1 MKKKIISVVA
11 IIMTAL
17 LFCACLSKNG
27 GTTKEDVVETISITT
42 EHPCTS
48 GTIKIYSDI
57 YGVLFDGYGE
67 IKIKNSGWNGR
78 PIEIEMYINENNEIV
93 E

>member
-17 LFCACLSKNG
+17 LFCACFNENYKPKEE
-27 GTTKEDVVETISITT
+27 TKSTESITIT
-42 EHPCTS
+42 PPCTT
-48 GTIKIYSDI
+48 GTIKVYSNI
-57 YGVLFDGYGE
+57 NGVLFDGYGE
-67 IKIKNSGWNGR
+67 FKIKNSGWNGR
-78 PIEIEMYINENNEIV
+78 PIEIEMYINENNEIG